1 MKALILAAGFGTRL
15 GKLTENK
22 PKALV
27 EVGGKAILDHNIRK
41 LIDAGISEILI
52 NTHYLSDQVED
63 FLKKQPYRDI
73 VTTVF
78 EPSILGTAGSV
89 KTNWDF
95 FENSDFL
102 IMHGDNY
109 FEAELKSLLGAH
121 VNRTTGT
128 IMTMATFNTT
138 SPELCGTVL
147 TDSDGIV
154 VDFYEKT
161 TESRSLRANA
171 AIYVVSAESKMFFLS
186 LSSTEND
193 ISFNIIPK
201 LLGKIQEHFLPGD
214 FIDIGSPTGLA
225 AAEISHLRISRG
237 A

>member
-1 MKALILAAGFGTRL
+1 M
-15 GKLTENK
+15 
-22 PKALV
+22 
-27 EVGGKAILDHNIRK
+27 
-41 LIDAGISEILI
+41 
-52 NTHYLSDQVED
+52 SDQVED

-89 KTNWDF
+89 KANWDF

-171 AIYVVSAESKMFFLS
+171 AIYVVSAES
-186 LSSTEND
+186 NH
-193 ISFNIIPK
+193 
-201 LLGKIQEHFLPGD
+201 G
-214 FIDIGSPTGLA
+214 
-225 AAEISHLRISRG
+225 
-237 A
+237 

>member
-1 MKALILAAGFGTRL
+1 M
-15 GKLTENK
+15 
-22 PKALV
+22 

-89 KTNWDF
+89 KANWDF

>member
-15 GKLTENK
+15 GILTENK

-27 EVGGKAILDHNIRK
+27 EVGGKAIVDHNIRK

-89 KTNWDF
+89 KANWDF

-147 TDSDGIV
+147 TDKDGIV
-154 VDFYEKT
+154 VDFFEKT
-161 TESRSLRANA
+161 MEKRSFRANA
-171 AIYVVSAESKMFFLS
+171 AIYVISLDAKEYFLGTS
-186 LSSTEND
+186 PLEND
-193 ISFNIIPK
+193 ISLNVIPK

>member
-1 MKALILAAGFGTRL
+1 
-15 GKLTENK
+15 
-22 PKALV
+22 
-27 EVGGKAILDHNIRK
+27 
-41 LIDAGISEILI
+41 
-52 NTHYLSDQVED
+52 
-63 FLKKQPYRDI
+63 
-73 VTTVF
+73 
-78 EPSILGTAGSV
+78 
-89 KTNWDF
+89 
-95 FENSDFL
+95 
-102 IMHGDNY
+102 MHGDNY
-109 FEAELKSLLGAH
+109 FEAELKSLLCAH

-225 AAEISHLRISRG
+225 AAEISHLQISRG

>member
-15 GKLTENK
+15 GKLTEYK

-27 EVGGKAILDHNIRK
+27 KVGGTPILDHNIRK
-41 LIDAGISEILI
+41 LLNAGISEILI

-63 FLKKQPYRDI
+63 FLKGQPYREL
-73 VTTVF
+73 VKTVF
-78 EPSILGTAGSV
+78 EPSLLGTAGSV
-89 KTNWDF
+89 KANWDF
-95 FENSDFL
+95 FEGNDFL
-102 IMHGDNY
+102 VMHGDNY
-109 FEAELKSLLGAH
+109 FEAELKPLLEAH
-121 VNRTTGT
+121 LDRITGT

-154 VDFYEKT
+154 VDFFEKT
-161 TESRSLRANA
+161 LEKRSFRANA
-171 AIYVVSAESKMFFLS
+171 AIYVVSAEAKMIFLR
-186 LSSTEND
+186 LSPPEND
-193 ISFNIIPK
+193 ISLNVIPK

-225 AAEISHLRISRG
+225 AAEVSHLRISGG

>member
-15 GKLTENK
+15 GRLTENK

-89 KTNWDF
+89 KANWDF

-225 AAEISHLRISRG
+225 AAEISHLQISRG

>member
-89 KTNWDF
+89 KANWDF

-225 AAEISHLRISRG
+225 AAEISHLQISRG

>member
-15 GKLTENK
+15 GKLTEDK

-41 LIDAGISEILI
+41 LLNAGISEILI
-52 NTHYLSDQVED
+52 NTHYLADQVED
-63 FLKKQPYRDI
+63 FLKKQPYREL

-78 EPSILGTAGSV
+78 EPLILGTGGSV
-89 KTNWDF
+89 KANWDF
-95 FENSDFL
+95 FESSDFL
-102 IMHGDNY
+102 AMHGDNY
-109 FEAELKSLLGAH
+109 FEAELRSLLNAH
-121 VNRTTGT
+121 MNRTAGT
-128 IMTMATFNTT
+128 IMTMATFDTT

-147 TDSDGIV
+147 TDNNGIV
-154 VDFYEKT
+154 MHFFEKT
-161 TESRSLRANA
+161 RESPSLRANA
-171 AIYVVSAESKMFFLS
+171 AIYVISPSAKKFFLS
-186 LSSTEND
+186 SSPIEND
-193 ISFNIIPK
+193 ISLDVIPK

-225 AAEISHLRISRG
+225 QAEISHLRISQS

>member
-15 GKLTENK
+15 GRLTENK

-89 KTNWDF
+89 KANWDF

-193 ISFNIIPK
+193 ISLNIIPK

-225 AAEISHLRISRG
+225 AAEISHLQISRG

>member
-15 GKLTENK
+15 GKLTEDK

-27 EVGGKAILDHNIRK
+27 EVGGRAILDHSIRK
-41 LIDAGISEILI
+41 LLKAGISEILI

-225 AAEISHLRISRG
+225 AAEISHFRISRG

>member
-161 TESRSLRANA
+161 TESCSLRANA

-225 AAEISHLRISRG
+225 AAEISHLRISRS

>member
-161 TESRSLRANA
+161 TESCSLRANA